1 MSRYIVKGVPFRT
14 KGAVN
19 VEDCTTS
26 EEVIKKAGLDW
37 SVDKCYIYAAM
48 LSNGNVECPIQDS
61 FNEDGVDYA
70 PIDNTYGIYRTDKNI
85 PLGIVK
91 GRYTTVQNIDAFK
104 FFDKA
109 IGKNKAIWQTA
120 GAFGYGQRIFVSA
133 KLPNNIFVKD
143 DVVDNYL
150 VFTTSHDGSTRV
162 KILLTP
168 IRVVCENTLN
178 AAIRNAE
185 SYVSF
190 RHTKSVHDNIDI
202 ADEILGITK
211 SKINFLNEVYNHMY
225 KSTIKDEEVQSFF
238 GKVVFTDDEYSRIYQ
253 TGHNIQQV
261 IMRDFSAINDA
272 EISMKKVNVVAEMN
286 NYYYSGIRQ
295 REIIN
300 TKWGA
305 YNAVTGYYSNIDN
318 SNGLKR
324 MDSILYGSKAKKIE
338 LAGNILINM

>member
-61 FNEDGVDYA
+61 FNEDGVD
-70 PIDNTYGIYRTDKNI
+70 
-85 PLGIVK
+85 
-91 GRYTTVQNIDAFK
+91 AFK

-143 DVVDNYL
+143 DIVDNYL
-150 VFTTSHDGSTRV
+150 VFTTSHDGSTGV

-286 NYYYSGIRQ
+286 NYYYSGIGQ
-295 REIIN
+295 KEIIN

>member
-37 SVDKCYIYAAM
+37 SVDKCYIYAAI
-48 LSNGNVECPIQDS
+48 L
-61 FNEDGVDYA
+61 NEGVIDYD

-91 GRYTTVQNIDAFK
+91 GKYTTVQNIDAFK

-120 GAFGYGQRIFVSA
+120 GAFGQGQRIFVSA
-133 KLPNNIFVKD
+133 KLPNNIFVKN

-150 VFTTSHDGSTRV
+150 VFTTSHDGSTGV
-162 KILLTP
+162 KTLLTP

-190 RHTKSVHDNIDI
+190 RHTKSVHNNNIDI
-202 ADEILGITK
+202 ANEILGITK

-225 KSTIKDEEVQSFF
+225 KSTIKDEKVQSFF

-286 NYYYSGIRQ
+286 NYYYNGIGQ
-295 REIIN
+295 KEIIN

-318 SNGLKR
+318 SDGLKR

-338 LAGNILINM
+338 LAGNILMNM

>member
-1 MSRYIVKGVPFRT
+1 MMV
-14 KGAVN
+14 
-19 VEDCTTS
+19 
-26 EEVIKKAGLDW
+26 
-37 SVDKCYIYAAM
+37 
-48 LSNGNVECPIQDS
+48 
-61 FNEDGVDYA
+61 
-70 PIDNTYGIYRTDKNI
+70 
-85 PLGIVK
+85 
-91 GRYTTVQNIDAFK
+91 
-104 FFDKA
+104 
-109 IGKNKAIWQTA
+109 
-120 GAFGYGQRIFVSA
+120 
-133 KLPNNIFVKD
+133 
-143 DVVDNYL
+143 
-150 VFTTSHDGSTRV
+150 
-162 KILLTP
+162 LLTP

-286 NYYYSGIRQ
+286 NYYYSGIGQ
-295 REIIN
+295 KEIIN

-338 LAGNILINM
+338 LAGNILMNM